1 MATHYRGRSDEVLA
15 LDLFIKLARAA
26 DSVSARLPTTVWK
39 VTGSQ
44 FGVLEALLHL
54 GPMCQKELGRKLLRS
69 NSNVTTV
76 IDNLERRGL
85 VRRVRDPEDR
95 RFVEV
100 RLTASGRRLIERAF
114 PEHAARVAA
123 VMSAL
128 SPAEQSTLAGLLRK
142 LGKAAALT
150 APAPE
155 ERAVAILDASD

>member
-1 MATHYRGRSDEVLA
+1 MGTHYRGRADEVLA
-15 LDLFIKLARAA
+15 LDLFVKLARAA
-26 DSVSARLPTTVWK
+26 DSVGARLQTSDWK

-85 VRRVRDPEDR
+85 VRRVRDAADR
-95 RFVEV
+95 RFIEV
-100 RLTASGRRLIERAF
+100 QLTARGRRLIERAF
-114 PEHAARVAA
+114 PEHAARVTA

-128 SPAEQSTLAGLLRK
+128 SPEEQAALAGLLRK
-142 LGKAAALT
+142 LGKAVAR
-150 APAPE
+150 PATEPGPE
-155 ERAVAILDASD
+155 ELDAEESAG